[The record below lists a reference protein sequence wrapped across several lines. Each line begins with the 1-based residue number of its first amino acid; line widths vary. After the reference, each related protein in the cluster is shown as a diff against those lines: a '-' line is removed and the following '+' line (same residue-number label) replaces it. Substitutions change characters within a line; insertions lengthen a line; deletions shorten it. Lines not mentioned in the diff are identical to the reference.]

1 MFKSVY
7 ALRGDIIKIKT
18 PYNSKIIAELK
29 KIKGYH
35 YAAELKCFVIP
46 NTYENF
52 IKMAEAFQLSNIDI
66 DDYDLTPEGAGRQ
79 IKTKLT
85 SDEYNGGETNLDTG
99 TPNEP
104 ATNRHTGCGSCAPN
118 EPAVTKD
125 SDDNSNSS
133 SPNAGNSVQGK
144 PASSED
150 YDSVASNKPASSKIA
165 PPNNKTSGIYQNG
178 PASHQFT
185 PPDDKT
191 DGPYPSDEKP
201 AAGNLTGPQKLDIS
215 ATRASSDKSRP
226 VNSYKPRRKKDI
238 RPAEFIPLLNAEADF
253 DNEFDEESG
262 YDTYKSYVDIS
273 SEDETEKNMLKT
285 RIDEA
290 VRLNNPNKAAGALA
304 DQNELPEIHSRDRD
318 ENMTRENAVQK
329 LENELRSRRYSKS
342 TVRSY
347 IYHVEKFIEFI
358 AKPSCYTT
366 EDDIKS
372 YVLTLAKDS
381 NFSTSSMNIAINA
394 IKFFLSEVLEKNY
407 IISVIKRPRKD
418 KKLPV
423 ILSCEEIKKLLAAVN
438 NFKHNLLLKIIYSSG
453 LRVGE
458 AVNLK
463 FQDIDF
469 DRRTLNVR
477 AGKGRKDRYTIIS
490 NAALDS
496 LKIHMQTYKPGDWI
510 FPGTDAKK
518 PITTRTAEY
527 IFKTALKKAQ
537 IKKNA
542 AIHALRHSFATHL
555 LESGVDIRY
564 IQQLLGHVN
573 LKTTEIYTHISTKH
587 IEKIV
592 SPLDNILN

>member
-1 MFKSVY
+1 MFKSIY

-29 KIKGYH
+29 KIRGYH

-52 IKMAEAFQLSNIDI
+52 IKMTEVFRLSNIDI
-66 DDYDLTPEGAGRQ
+66 DDYDLTPEGAGRRVEA
-79 IKTKLT
+79 KLT
-85 SDEYNGGETNLDTG
+85 SEENNGSETNLGTG
-99 TPNEP
+99 ASNGP
-104 ATNRHTGCGSCAPN
+104 AANKHTGGGSGASNGPAARKDCGN
-118 EPAVTKD
+118 G
-125 SDDNSNSS
+125 NGS
-133 SPNAGNSVQGK
+133 SPNDSSSVQGK
-144 PASSED
+144 PTPSED
-150 YDSVASNKPASSKIA
+150 YDCVASNRPASSKIA
-165 PPNNKTSGIYQNG
+165 PSDNKTGGIYQNRL
-178 PASHQFT
+178 ASHQFT
-185 PPDDKT
+185 PPDNKT
-191 DGPYPSDEKP
+191 GSHDPSDEKP
-201 AAGNLTGPQKLDIS
+201 VARNLAGPQKLDIS
-215 ATRASSDKSRP
+215 VTRASSNKSRT

-238 RPAEFIPLLNAEADF
+238 RPAEFIPVFNTGDDF
-253 DNEFDEESG
+253 DDEFDEESG
-262 YDTYKSYVDIS
+262 YDTYKSYIDIS
-273 SEDETEKNMLKT
+273 SEDEAEKNMLKT

-290 VRLNNPNKAAGALA
+290 VRLNNPNKAAGALIN
-304 DQNELPEIHSRDRD
+304 QNELPEIPGRDRD
-318 ENMTRENAVQK
+318 ENAARENAIKK

-342 TVRSY
+342 TVKSY

-423 ILSCEEIKKLLAAVN
+423 ILSCEEIKKLLAAVI

-469 DRRTLNVR
+469 DRRMLKVC

-490 NAALDS
+490 NAALDN

-592 SPLDNILN
+592 SPLDNILK